1 MQPQNYFSFEITEV
15 VSDRMYVLI
24 KCPILKTKPL
34 TYKITNAIN
43 QAVRKGGFLGEA
55 VQLNLVHVPDGEY
68 FFTIS
73 NEEGKEF
80 SLPFQKTSGQYQGN
94 MLTIN

>member
-1 MQPQNYFSFEITEV
+1 MQLQNFFSFEITEV

-24 KCPILKTKPL
+24 KCPILKNKPL
-34 TYKITNAIN
+34 TYKITNTN
-43 QAVRKGGFLGEA
+43 NYAVRKGGFLGES

-68 FFTIS
+68 YFTIS

-94 MLTIN
+94 LLKVN